1 MHDYLIFAHGITK
14 IASLCL
20 LSSWPLVCMAQQ
32 DSDLA
37 FNESGGE
44 RQVLKFNDY
53 GATQGMAPPSD
64 YGGFAV
70 NRSLLRG
77 FSNESALR
85 NGYRDYGYL
94 GSESDTANE
103 GVEVYRGPAS
113 ALFGNGKPGGDINK
127 LAPQPDGE
135 RRRDVQASVD
145 RYGFTSLRAELG
157 DAGSQQAS
165 GIPILAYRLGLG
177 ADFGPGRRQFD
188 EAESYGLSPSFA
200 WQANAMT
207 RLLIEFD
214 AVRLRDQVQPDRLPL
229 KPLIDFSQWDTLGEH
244 SDWYIESGNT
254 VRVSVEHT
262 ISPHWRIRQAFLGQ
276 RTHADIDTTELD
288 VYKLTGETLL
298 TEDSSAVRR
307 VSTRRRE
314 HIGDEYSQS
323 ELYGVFD
330 IGNVS
335 NQMLLGIE
343 LGRYRFDT
351 TGVIA
356 PLAEL
361 NLANPVYGA
370 QPGEFIDDIDQQ
382 YQNDS
387 TLVYLQDRLKF
398 SNQWQAL
405 LGLRAERLHA
415 NSNNRL
421 TGVDSSGED
430 NLISPRLGVV
440 YSPSINWSWFASQ
453 TRSSR
458 PQLGALTADGSLLP
472 PEEGRQLEA
481 GVQWSDINTGTVAA
495 VSLYRLQRLDL
506 ATTDSNNPNFSVASG
521 KRQSRGIEFQ
531 LRGSIDSS
539 TTIDLGVEVMRA
551 KVLRDNDI
559 PHGTA
564 LPGVAP
570 WFANAWLT
578 RQLDANWT
586 LGGGVLGEGRRR
598 ADWPP
603 NDLRLPSYL
612 TVDLSLAYRGEG
624 GRIQLGMGN
633 VLARRALVSD
643 GYSVDILESRS
654 VSISFSAGFN

>member
-1 MHDYLIFAHGITK
+1 
-14 IASLCL
+14 
-20 LSSWPLVCMAQQ
+20 MAQQ
-32 DSDLA
+32 DSDVA

-53 GATQGMAPPSD
+53 GAAQGMAPPSD

-77 FSNESALR
+77 FPNESALR

-113 ALFGNGKPGGDINK
+113 SLYGNGKPGGDINK
-127 LAPQPDGE
+127 LAPQTDGK
-135 RRRDVQASVD
+135 RRHDIQASVD

-157 DAGSQQAS
+157 DAGAQH
-165 GIPILAYRLGLG
+165 GNDPPVLAYRLGLG
-177 ADFGPGRRQFD
+177 SDFGPGRRRFD
-188 EAESYGLSPSFA
+188 EAEGYGMSPSLA
-200 WQANAMT
+200 WRVNAAT
-207 RLLIEFD
+207 RLLVEFD
-214 AVRLRDQVQPDRLPL
+214 AVHLRDQVQPDRLPSQL
-229 KPLIDFSQWDTLGEH
+229 LIDFPQWETLGERD
-244 SDWYIESGNT
+244 DWYVESGNT
-254 VRVSVEHT
+254 LRLSMEHT
-262 ISPHWRIRQAFLGQ
+262 LSLHWRFRQALLVQ
-276 RTHADIDTTELD
+276 RAHTDVDMTELD
-288 VYKLTGETLL
+288 VYGLTGNSLF
-298 TEDSSAVRR
+298 TEDNSAVRR

-314 HIGDEYSQS
+314 RIGGEYSQS

-330 IGNVS
+330 IWNIS
-335 NQMLLGIE
+335 HQMLLGMG

-351 TGVIA
+351 TGMIA
-356 PLAEL
+356 PLATL

-370 QPGEFIDDIDQQ
+370 QPGAFAVDIDQQ

-387 TLVYLQDRLKF
+387 ALFYVQDRLKF
-398 SNQWQAL
+398 SNRWQAL
-405 LGLRAERLHA
+405 LGIRGERLRA
-415 NSNNRL
+415 NSDNQL
-421 TGVDSSGED
+421 TSVNSEGDD
-430 NLISPRLGVV
+430 NLVSPRLGLV
-440 YSPSINWSWFASQ
+440 YTLSIEWSWFASE

-481 GVQWSDINTGTVAA
+481 GVQWSDLDAGTVAT
-495 VSLYRLQRLDL
+495 VSLYRLQRFDL
-506 ATTDSNNPNFSVASG
+506 ATTDSENPNFAVASG

-531 LRGSIDSS
+531 LRGVIDSA
-539 TTIDLGVEVMRA
+539 TMIDLGVEVMRA
-551 KVLRDNDI
+551 EVLRDNDI

-586 LGGGVLGEGRRR
+586 LGGGVLGEGRRC

-612 TVDLSLAYRGEG
+612 TVDLSLAYRVEG
-624 GRIQLGMGN
+624 GRIQLEMGN

-654 VSISFSAGFN
+654 VSISFSEGFN